1 MNLRTIARVAFA
13 GLAAAE
19 AGFAMQRWQRRRTTF
34 AAAVRRALDL
44 GRPLVV
50 VGDPHA
56 GAHTSLMPAY
66 GCGDLCIDLR
76 GCPRCE
82 SYRAADITRGPIAG
96 IADDSAVVFVSCVF
110 EYVDDLEAA
119 RREILRIAG
128 DSANVFAVTVQPWSR
143 TSPRGAGPGSVP
155 KPRTGPRCSWTPVV
169 PRPGSSTE
177 RPWGSPP
184 GGRACGWSRP
194 SSVVVEDTGQAGP
207 SREGG
212 GGRRG
217 GGRWLG
223 RGWSAST
230 GAVSSGCRRP
240 RP

>member
-19 AGFAMQRWQRRRTTF
+19 AGFAMQRWQRRRTAF
-34 AAAVRRALDL
+34 AAAARRALDL

-119 RREILRIAG
+119 RREIWRIAG
-128 DSANVFAVTVQPWSR
+128 DPTNVFAVTVQPWTLTAALYPGAR
-143 TSPRGAGPGSVP
+143 WTGTSPDSMRPVTRGHKISAAASIATLLVTSVLP
-155 KPRTGPRCSWTPVV
+155 QRKRVLP
-169 PRPGSSTE
+169 
-177 RPWGSPP
+177 
-184 GGRACGWSRP
+184 
-194 SSVVVEDTGQAGP
+194 
-207 SREGG
+207 
-212 GGRRG
+212 
-217 GGRWLG
+217 
-223 RGWSAST
+223 
-230 GAVSSGCRRP
+230 
-240 RP
+240 

>member
-1 MNLRTIARVAFA
+1 MNLRIIARVAFV

-19 AGFAMQRWQRRRTTF
+19 AGFAMQRWQRRRTSF
-34 AAAVRRALDL
+34 AAAARRALDL

-110 EYVDDLEAA
+110 EYVDNLEAA

-128 DSANVFAVTVQPWSR
+128 DPANVFAVTVQPWTLTAALYPGAR
-143 TSPRGAGPGSVP
+143 WTGTSPDSMRPVTRGHKIGAAASITTLLVTSVLP
-155 KPRTGPRCSWTPVV
+155 QRKRVLP
-169 PRPGSSTE
+169 
-177 RPWGSPP
+177 
-184 GGRACGWSRP
+184 
-194 SSVVVEDTGQAGP
+194 
-207 SREGG
+207 
-212 GGRRG
+212 
-217 GGRWLG
+217 
-223 RGWSAST
+223 
-230 GAVSSGCRRP
+230 
-240 RP
+240 